1 MSNLLDG
8 NRILDQLNLDLG
20 EEDYLEP
27 LTILIKS
34 INKEADLSLQ
44 GKIAVE
50 FQIKK
55 HLKVR
60 SQIYKATQESS
71 SDEIS
76 KPIFVIGL
84 PRSGTTYLFDLLH
97 CSNEFRGPLTWEIF
111 QMMPIATSRYQQT
124 YKQIKTEA
132 ELALL
137 KTLVPKL
144 KNIHPMK
151 AALPEECQLITA
163 LDFRSISFSYSSKVP
178 EYASFINNCDYSSA
192 LLWHKRFLQA
202 LETTYKPSHWLLK
215 DPCHI
220 QHIPEI
226 ISVYP
231 EAKFVFIHRD
241 PKDTIASISSL
252 SAHLRAAFSKAID
265 QKEIG
270 RNSLSFWSKAIQ
282 DFLAQRTLINE
293 SNVIDINF
301 NEFTV
306 NPVNSAETIFRK
318 FKLSFDRH
326 TREKME
332 VFINNKS
339 RPKSCGFS
347 FCWFIKFFKHV
358 FKRRSW
364 WKLKWKR
371 I

>member
-1 MSNLLDG
+1 MGEDTYREPLSILLKDYENHSNLTRLG
-8 NRILDQLNLDLG
+8 SLSVQRGLVKTLESRGRLFQFINNNNL
-20 EEDYLEP
+20 EEP
-27 LTILIKS
+27 
-34 INKEADLSLQ
+34 
-44 GKIAVE
+44 
-50 FQIKK
+50 
-55 HLKVR
+55 
-60 SQIYKATQESS
+60 SS
-71 SDEIS
+71 
-76 KPIFVIGL
+76 PIIVSGL

-202 LETTYKPSHWLLK
+202 LETTYKPNHWLLK

-220 QHIPEI
+220 QHISEI

-252 SAHLRAAFSKAID
+252 SAHLRAAFSNTVD

-301 NEFTV
+301 NEFIV

-339 RPKSCGFS
+339 QLGKSPHHYNLDAFNLTADQVNHS
-347 FCWFIKFFKHV
+347 FKCYIEKFE
-358 FKRRSW
+358 
-364 WKLKWKR
+364 L
-371 I
+371 